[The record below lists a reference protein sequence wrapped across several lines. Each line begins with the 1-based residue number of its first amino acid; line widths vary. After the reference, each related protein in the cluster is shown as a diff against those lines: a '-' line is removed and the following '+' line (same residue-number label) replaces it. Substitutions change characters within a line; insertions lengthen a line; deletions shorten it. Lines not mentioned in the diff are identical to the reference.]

1 MAATRTTSRD
11 DVHAETSAPDGSSRV
26 TVVHELYVQG
36 AVSGTFESEKRA
48 NHNKLTRPPS

>member
-1 MAATRTTSRD
+1 MAATRTTSRH